1 MALPP
6 QIQQAEESVKKA
18 VDAAK
23 PYLKVGTAPTPALLL
38 APREETVFLLAQN
51 STEQSAATAS
61 RPPSAAAI
69 LVSAAAAVAAAT
81 GCLACSALPIRTR
94 PASNSQWLP
103 RQMALTFSQHSLS
116 GPATLPTPLQT
127 LLHWGYIPA
136 IIAGG
141 MLLTEPRPSWVQLLG
156 PM

>member
-18 VDAAK
+18 FDVAK
-23 PYLKVGTAPTPALLL
+23 PYLK
-38 APREETVFLLAQN
+38 
-51 STEQSAATAS
+51 
-61 RPPSAAAI
+61 
-69 LVSAAAAVAAAT
+69 
-81 GCLACSALPIRTR
+81 
-94 PASNSQWLP
+94 
-103 RQMALTFSQHSLS
+103 
-116 GPATLPTPLQT
+116 T